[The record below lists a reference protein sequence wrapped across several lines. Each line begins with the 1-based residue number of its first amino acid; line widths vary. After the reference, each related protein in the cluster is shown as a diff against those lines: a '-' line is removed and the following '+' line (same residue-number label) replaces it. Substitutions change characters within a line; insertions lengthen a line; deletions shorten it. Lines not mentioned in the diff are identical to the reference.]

1 MNANE
6 QLIQRFY
13 AAFQQR
19 DAATMVAC
27 YGPQVQFSDP
37 VFTGLQ
43 GARAGAMWKM
53 LCERGKD
60 LKIEFRDVR
69 ADDKTGS
76 AHWDAW
82 YSFSATGR
90 KVHNS
95 IDASFEFA
103 GGRIVRHTDRFDLHR
118 WASQALGLPGMLL
131 GWTPLLQNKIR
142 AMAAKGLDDYLAK
155 AAPTTASAG

>member
-13 AAFQQR
+13 SAFQQR
-19 DAATMVAC
+19 DAAGMVAC
-27 YGPQVQFSDP
+27 YAPQVRFSDP
-37 VFTGLQ
+37 VFPDLQ
-43 GARAGAMWKM
+43 GPRAGAMWTM

-69 ADDKTGS
+69 ADARTGS

-82 YSFSATGR
+82 YTFTGTGR
-90 KVHNS
+90 PVHNS
-95 IDASFEFA
+95 IDASFTFA
-103 GGRIVRHTDRFDLHR
+103 DGRIVQHTDRFDLHR
-118 WASQALGLPGMLL
+118 WAGQALGLPGKLL

-142 AMAAKGLDDYLAK
+142 AMAAKNLDAF
-155 AAPTTASAG
+155 SAR

>member
-1 MNANE
+1 MNVNE
-6 QLIQRFY
+6 QLIHTFY
-13 AAFQQR
+13 SAFQKR
-19 DAATMVAC
+19 DAAGMLAC
-27 YGPQVQFSDP
+27 YDPQVQFSDP
-37 VFTGLQ
+37 VFTDLK
-43 GARAGAMWKM
+43 GARAGAMWTM

-69 ADDKTGS
+69 ADDRAGS

-82 YSFSATGR
+82 YTFTGTGR

-95 IDASFEFA
+95 IDASFEFS

-118 WASQALGLPGMLL
+118 WSRQALGLPGLLL

-142 AMAAKGLDDYLAK
+142 AMAAKNLDDYTAK
-155 AAPTTASAG
+155 KSP